1 MAKAEYAMSYDGVFY
16 KKGEELPDLGSW
28 ECVECNG
35 MKRDYE
41 GLSKDL
47 GKLPHYV
54 TLVRLLFVLTR
65 RSFMSSTRER
75 ILGID
80 LDRRL

>member
-54 TLVRLLFVLTR
+54 DTGSSALCLDTSEIYEFHKGTDTWYRL
-65 RSFMSSTRER
+65 
-75 ILGID
+75 G
-80 LDRRL
+80 

>member
-47 GKLPHYV
+47 DKLPHYV
-54 TLVRLLFVLTR
+54 DTGSSALKKYLVFHK
-65 RSFMSSTRER
+65 
-75 ILGID
+75 
-80 LDRRL
+80 

>member
-47 GKLPHYV
+47 FSGEY
-54 TLVRLLFVLTR
+54 
-65 RSFMSSTRER
+65 
-75 ILGID
+75 
-80 LDRRL
+80 

>member
-16 KKGEELPDLGSW
+16 KKGEELPDLRSW

-47 GKLPHYV
+47 DKLPHYV
-54 TLVRLLFVLTR
+54 DTGSSALCLDTSELYEFHKGTDTWYRL
-65 RSFMSSTRER
+65 
-75 ILGID
+75 G
-80 LDRRL
+80 

>member
-54 TLVRLLFVLTR
+54 DTGSSALCLDTSELYEVHKGTDTWYRL
-65 RSFMSSTRER
+65 
-75 ILGID
+75 G
-80 LDRRL
+80 

>member
-1 MAKAEYAMSYDGVFY
+1 MAKAEYAMSYDEVFY

-47 GKLPHYV
+47 DKLPHYV
-54 TLVRLLFVLTR
+54 DTGSSALCLDTSELYEFHKGTDTWYRL
-65 RSFMSSTRER
+65 
-75 ILGID
+75 G
-80 LDRRL
+80 